1 MQAVQA
7 DSIAFQISYL
17 RTVIAEIHE
26 HIKVRVSADSAHD
39 HVKVPLETRVG
50 LKNRENFSKS
60 GDEARKFSGWRRQ
73 PRHKVRFS
81 GFFSRKKAHRGRT
94 RLSVSKKE
102 FSFFP
107 EGPNQNPRKETA
119 WEGFQEKN
127 RKDSAI

>member
-1 MQAVQA
+1 MGFPTT
-7 DSIAFQISYL
+7 SIFGSSNSGSGSPGG
-17 RTVIAEIHE
+17 R
-26 HIKVRVSADSAHD
+26 KAHD
-39 HVKVPLETRVG
+39 HVKVPLEIRVG

-60 GDEARKFSGWRRQ
+60 GDETRKFSGWRRQ
-73 PRHKVRFS
+73 PRHKVRLS